1 NRDGAPPPPEAVRI
15 LRDVASALAH
25 AHGRGVVHRDLKPEN
40 VLLSGRHA
48 VVTDFGIAKAVSAAT
63 TAGAGS
69 GLTSAG
75 FALGTPGYMAPEQAA
90 GGPDVDHRADLY
102 ALGVMAYEV
111 LTGRHPFAGRTPQ
124 QLVAAHLGEA
134 PPPLAAA
141 GA

>member
-1 NRDGAPPPPEAVRI
+1 RSVEGASLGHRLTRDGAPPPPEAVRI

-102 ALGVMAYEV
+102 A
-111 LTGRHPFAGRTPQ
+111 
-124 QLVAAHLGEA
+124 
-134 PPPLAAA
+134 
-141 GA
+141 